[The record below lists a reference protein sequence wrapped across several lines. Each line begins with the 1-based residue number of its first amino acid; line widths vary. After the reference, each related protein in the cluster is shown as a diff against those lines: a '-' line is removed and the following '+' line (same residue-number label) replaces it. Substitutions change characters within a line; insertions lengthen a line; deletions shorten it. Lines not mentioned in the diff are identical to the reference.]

1 MSDQYKDYQT
11 LLRLINHQVARIGGP
26 FRLDT
31 KLSRLANKHRYSS
44 KAAQSALHSINHQL
58 RRHVQ
63 LYFSKQAISQVG
75 DQIEE
80 IWKQRDEESMNALR
94 KVESVDIP
102 INIQPIEKLYVLN
115 DVLESVNALPE
126 VEGSKYNFYN
136 VKRQELEEKVS
147 NIQRLRAKKQ
157 LLSNYGRLIRQ
168 KLGSRT
174 NIQNILMPPNNEQR
188 DEMAKAIIAL
198 ERLTSLEGPRKDKI
212 RSLLKSKRL

>member
-1 MSDQYKDYQT
+1 M
-11 LLRLINHQVARIGGP
+11 
-26 FRLDT
+26 
-31 KLSRLANKHRYSS
+31 
-44 KAAQSALHSINHQL
+44 
-58 RRHVQ
+58 
-63 LYFSKQAISQVG
+63 YFSKQAISQVG

-136 VKRQELEEKVS
+136 AKRQELEEKVS
-147 NIQRLRAKKQ
+147 KIQRLRAKKQ

-198 ERLTSLEGPRKDKI
+198 ERLTSLEGQSKDKI
-212 RSLLKSKRL
+212 RSLLRSKRL